1 MERCQG
7 EGLGD
12 CDYKMEQCQGEGLGN
27 CVTIR
32 WSGVRVKDLVTV

>member
-1 MERCQG
+1 MEQCQG

-12 CDYKMEQCQGEGLGN
+12 CDYKMEWCQGEGLGD